1 MVQIFRIFKIV
12 GDISIKDKTA
22 YMLDFEVSQT

>member
-12 GDISIKDKTA
+12 GDVSIEDKIA
-22 YMLDFEVSQT
+22 YSLDFEISQT